1 MSFSNWQ
8 EGQKEGIEEREKRE
22 SRISCAEFTFTS
34 ADFQF
39 LPAILQL
46 ARLMRKADT
55 AESLFTLNTFLCIFA
70 RDKEPSF
77 GKEKKQS
84 NKKNKKMKVFWA
96 FIRKEFWH
104 VFRDKRS
111 LIILLGMPVM
121 MMMIFGFALSNEVK
135 NSTVAVWDASKDEA
149 TTKLITRLDQS
160 KYFSIVKHIY
170 RNEDIETVFR
180 TGEARMVV
188 VFPPYFHEDLQHGK
202 AAQIQLIGDATDPN
216 TANIMINYASAIFRD
231 YQMELMNN
239 QQLPMTINIETRML
253 YNPQLKSAYNFVPG
267 VMTLILMLLG
277 AMMTS
282 VSIVK
287 EKEMG
292 TMEILLVSPMK
303 PIWVVISKAIPYL
316 VLCFIDVC
324 IILSLS
330 YFVLNMPIKGNLG
343 LLLAECILFIFTTLS
358 LGLLIS
364 ALVDTQQVAMFIS
377 LVGLLMPALIF
388 SGFMFPIEN
397 MPKVLQ
403 VMSNIAPPKWF
414 FIIVRN
420 IMIKGTGFESVMK
433 ETLILGGMTLFF
445 LALAIRKFKV
455 RLA

>member
-1 MSFSNWQ
+1 MKIFFS
-8 EGQKEGIEEREKRE
+8 
-22 SRISCAEFTFTS
+22 
-34 ADFQF
+34 
-39 LPAILQL
+39 
-46 ARLMRKADT
+46 
-55 AESLFTLNTFLCIFA
+55 
-70 RDKEPSF
+70 
-77 GKEKKQS
+77 
-84 NKKNKKMKVFWA
+84 

-135 NSTVAVWDASKDEA
+135 NSTVAVWDASKDA
-149 TTKLITRLDQS
+149 TTEVLLERLNES
-160 KYFSIVKHIY
+160 KYFDVIKEIY
-170 RNEDIETVFR
+170 SYAEIEEVFR
-180 TGEARMVV
+180 KGEARMVI
-188 VFPPYFHEDLQHGK
+188 VFPPHFQEDLQHGK
-202 AAQIQLIGDATDPN
+202 NAQIQLIGDATDPN
-216 TANIMINYASAIFRD
+216 TANIMINYATAIVRD
-231 YQMELMNN
+231 YQIELL
-239 QQLPMTINIETRML
+239 QGQAIPMQIKVETRML

-303 PIWVVISKAIPYL
+303 PIFVVISKAIPYL

-324 IILSLS
+324 IILLLS
-330 YFVLNMPIKGNLG
+330 YFVLEMPIRGNLFV
-343 LLLAECILFIFTTLS
+343 LLGECLLFILTTLA

-364 ALVDTQQVAMFIS
+364 AIVETQQVAMFIS
-377 LVGLLMPALIF
+377 LVGFLMPSLVF

-397 MPKVLQ
+397 MPLPLRVI
-403 VMSNIAPPKWF
+403 SNVVPPKWF
-414 FIIVRN
+414 FIIVKN
-420 IMIKGTGFESVMK
+420 IMIKGVGFNAVIK
-433 ETLILGGMTLFF
+433 ETLILAGMTLFF
-445 LALAIRKFKV
+445 LAVAIKKFKV